1 VVFFR
6 FKLSLAVA
14 LGSNLK
20 KPVREN
26 KSTTPVE
33 VTRVRP
39 VLQVP
44 DYVHAADGDEE
55 DEVAEARELMCVFRA
70 GTAEYAIPISLAKEV
85 VKMRR
90 LAPIP
95 QMPKHIIGLA
105 NVRGSIYGVL
115 DLQTFFGH
123 TSLAGEQGA
132 FLLVLND
139 DKYKICISIPN
150 VPDTLYTTESMKE
163 TNGATQIKTIK
174 KREFVQGIIKKDDRL
189 IVQLNIKELIASSSL
204 INEIDQSAKGQNGH

>member
-1 VVFFR
+1 M
-6 FKLSLAVA
+6 A

-26 KSTTPVE
+26 KPTTKVVE
-33 VTRVRP
+33 AHVRP
-39 VLQVP
+39 VLQAP
-44 DYVHAADGDEE
+44 DLEYTPDVDEI
-55 DEVAEARELMCVFRA
+55 DEAIEARELMCVFRA
-70 GTAEYAIPISLAKEV
+70 GTTEYAIPIALAKEV
-85 VKMRR
+85 VKMKR

-115 DLQTFFGH
+115 DLQTFFGNA
-123 TSLAGEQGA
+123 SEAADQGV

-139 DKYKICISIPN
+139 DKYKICVSIPS
-150 VPDTLYTTESMKE
+150 VPDTLYVTESMRE

-174 KREFVQGIIKKDDRL
+174 KREFVQGIIKKNDRL
-189 IVQLNIKELIASSSL
+189 IIQLNIKELIASPSFV
-204 INEIDQSAKGQNGH
+204 NEKEQSANGQKGH